1 LIYEKYY
8 KLFYFTNFIYSCSEK
23 IEYKELASEK
33 AKEMNC
39 MADIELLVKND
50 NVELWASYSQS
61 EEGLLCVYTCKN
73 DICYYST
80 ERD

>member
-1 LIYEKYY
+1 
-8 KLFYFTNFIYSCSEK
+8 
-23 IEYKELASEK
+23 LAAEK

-39 MADIELLVKND
+39 MEDIELLVKND

-61 EEGLLCVYTCKN
+61 ENGLLCVYTCKN

>member
-1 LIYEKYY
+1 MKKIVPYFILLI
-8 KLFYFTNFIYSCSEK
+8 LFYACSER
-23 IEYKELASEK
+23 IVYEELASEK

-39 MADIELLVKND
+39 MEDIELLVKNS

>member
-1 LIYEKYY
+1 MRNIICYFILLI
-8 KLFYFTNFIYSCSEK
+8 LFYSCSEK
-23 IEYKELASEK
+23 IEYKELAAEK

-39 MADIELLVKND
+39 KENIELLVKND

-73 DICYYST
+73 NICYYST